1 MPVITVMPVPLAV
14 FAASA
19 AVLIAIAL
27 VGPGRR
33 FTAAEPA
40 PLAAA
45 AARFTDFAPL
55 IATRFAAAATRF
67 TTPARFTAAA
77 PSTNAA
83 TVFAAAAPPT
93 ADTPLAADTKTRARK
108 NAASRTPVDEGP
120 GKPTGGSPLERVT
133 VNLILRAS
141 RALQR
146 VSELTGD
153 SKTDS
158 INRAIQVYG
167 YLTEIDH
174 NGGAVYVRESK
185 DSEPQLL
192 KIL

>member
-1 MPVITVMPVPLAV
+1 MSVITVMPVPLAV

-19 AVLIAIAL
+19 AALIALAAA
-27 VGPGRR
+27 GR
-33 FTAAEPA
+33 FTAAA

-45 AARFTDFAPL
+45 AG
-55 IATRFAAAATRF
+55 
-67 TTPARFTAAA
+67 RFTAAA
-77 PSTNAA
+77 RFIIAA
-83 TVFAAAAPPT
+83 PLAAAAVPFT
-93 ADTPLAADTKTRARK
+93 AAAPLAAAGRLTAAAPLAAAKTPTPK
-108 NAASRTPVDEGP
+108 NAPVRTPVDEDP
-120 GKPTGGSPLERVT
+120 RKPTGGSPLERVT

-167 YLTEIDH
+167 YLTEIDY
-174 NGGAVYVRESK
+174 NGGAIYVRESK

-192 KIL
+192 KMF